1 MRTIPTEI
9 PDVVII
15 EPSVFG
21 DERGFLFESY
31 NESVF
36 HDLIGGAPHFVQDNH
51 SRSTRNVLRGL
62 HYQVEQPQAK
72 LVRVAVGE
80 VFDVAVDVRRTSA
93 TFGKW
98 VGVLLSAENKRQMW
112 YRPAL
117 RMGFWC
123 CLKLPNSST
132 RLPTTTHRSMNAGL
146 SGTIRRLPSDGR
158 FASVAQSYPAKM
170 PMQVCFAMSCNDK

>member
-112 YRPAL
+112 IPAGFAHGFLVLSEIAEFLYKVTDYYAPEYERRIIWNDPEIAIRWPL
-117 RMGFWC
+117 RFGS
-123 CLKLPNSST
+123 PVVSSKDA
-132 RLPTTTHRSMNAGL
+132 NAGL
-146 SGTIRRLPSDGR
+146 FRD
-158 FASVAQSYPAKM
+158 VVQ
-170 PMQVCFAMSCNDK
+170 